1 MSWGLTIKI
10 ANNTPYK
17 LDVVNNSLG
26 LLATIQP
33 NTEWQSDE
41 LTDPNNANA
50 LRFFQT
56 ENVWYMQGGISAGPE
71 AGVYVDK
78 GWESP
83 TTISADWNANG
94 TEWSQAANGGYEILA
109 WNQFEQGGEVAVV
122 FNTTAAEG

>member
-10 ANNTPYK
+10 ANNTAYK
-17 LDVVNNSLG
+17 IDVVNNSLG
-26 LLATIQP
+26 LLATIEP

-41 LTDPNNANA
+41 LTDPNNANS

-78 GWESP
+78 GCESP

-94 TEWSQAANGGYEILA
+94 TEWGQAANGGYEILA
-109 WNQFEQGGEVAVV
+109 WNQFEQGGIVKVQ
-122 FNTTAAEG
+122 FNTI

>member
-50 LRFFQT
+50 LRFFQI

-109 WNQFEQGGEVAVV
+109 WNQFEQGGEVAVQ
-122 FNTTAAEG
+122 FNTI

>member
-83 TTISADWNANG
+83 TTISANWNANG
-94 TEWSQAANGGYEILA
+94 VAWSQAANGGYEILA
-109 WNQFEQGGEVAVV
+109 WNQFEQGGEVAVQ
-122 FNTTAAEG
+122 FNTI

>member
-83 TTISADWNANG
+83 TFITANWDAGG
-94 TEWSQAANGGYEILA
+94 TQWTQSANGGYEILA

>member
-109 WNQFEQGGEVAVV
+109 WNQFEQGGIVKVR
-122 FNTTAAEG
+122 FNTI

>member
-109 WNQFEQGGEVAVV
+109 WDQFEQGGEVAVQ
-122 FNTTAAEG
+122 FNTI

>member
-109 WNQFEQGGEVAVV
+109 WNQFEQGGEVAVQ
-122 FNTTAAEG
+122 FNTI

>member
-94 TEWSQAANGGYEILA
+94 TEWTQAANGGYEILA
-109 WNQFEQGGEVAVV
+109 WNQFEQGGIVKVQ
-122 FNTTAAEG
+122 FNTI

>member
-10 ANNTPYK
+10 VNNTPYK

-26 LLATIQP
+26 LLKTIQP

-83 TTISADWNANG
+83 TTISANWNANE
-94 TEWSQAANGGYEILA
+94 TEWTQSANGGYEILA
-109 WNQFEQGGEVAVV
+109 WNQFEQGGEVAVQ
-122 FNTTAAEG
+122 FNTI

>member
-1 MSWGLTIKI
+1 MSWGFTIKI
-10 ANNTPYK
+10 SNNTPYK

-26 LLATIQP
+26 LLATIEP

-41 LTDPNNANA
+41 LTDPNNANS

-83 TTISADWNANG
+83 TTITAKWDANG
-94 TEWSQAANGGYEILA
+94 TEWTQTGNGGYERLA
-109 WNQFEQGGEVAVV
+109 WNQFEQGGVV
-122 FNTTAAEG
+122 SVQFNTI

>member
-10 ANNTPYK
+10 ANNTAYK
-17 LDVVNNSLG
+17 IDVVNNSLG
-26 LLATIQP
+26 LLATIEP

-41 LTDPNNANA
+41 LTDPNNANS

-94 TEWSQAANGGYEILA
+94 TEWGQAANGGYEILA
-109 WNQFEQGGEVAVV
+109 WNQFEQGGEVAVQ
-122 FNTTAAEG
+122 FNTI

>member
-10 ANNTPYK
+10 TNNTAYK

-26 LLATIQP
+26 LLATIEP
-33 NTEWQSDE
+33 NTKWQSDE

-94 TEWSQAANGGYEILA
+94 KEWTQAANGGYEILA
-109 WNQFEQGGEVAVV
+109 WNQFEQGGEVAVQ
-122 FNTTAAEG
+122 FNTI